1 MIDGTVSGQDIA
13 AKAPHAEPITGK
25 PPTVLFQR
33 RGAGYDQAGVS
44 SSGDRPLPAKSR
56 APVVRWGLTA
66 LLGISLSGGLT
77 GAAGATCETVR
88 DGFESG
94 RLDPA
99 NWLDKQL
106 YDNQL
111 DVVPVDDTENRAAR
125 LFVEPGDRACGG
137 SCQRNEIRIAN
148 RKRCLFGDEVW
159 YRFRFRIA
167 GTVPS
172 PGSVRWVIGQWK
184 QESGGSPF
192 LAQRFDNGVF
202 HITVQH
208 NRNRILVTKAA
219 GNPNARGGGRP
230 DQIGFMDHIHRIRL
244 AALGGSDTAPVNP
257 RIDRRPFE
265 VFLFRDTTSGTRGT
279 DIRVELAADPVLP
292 DPQADWVD
300 MTYRVRGGRDGDG
313 LIEIWANGVFKARV
327 TGTIGNHDSVGPT
340 QYFKFGHYRDIHPT
354 FGTASYY
361 FDDFVRSRDRA
372 AVFGA
377 APE

>member
-1 MIDGTVSGQDIA
+1 M
-13 AKAPHAEPITGK
+13 
-25 PPTVLFQR
+25 
-33 RGAGYDQAGVS
+33 
-44 SSGDRPLPAKSR
+44 PAKSR
-56 APVVRWGLTA
+56 APVARRGLAA
-66 LLGISLSGGLT
+66 LLGMTLASVLS
-77 GAAGATCETVR
+77 APVSAGCGDVR

-99 NWLDKQL
+99 NWLEKQL
-106 YDNQL
+106 YNNQIAVERT
-111 DVVPVDDTENRAAR
+111 DMSEGIAAR

-148 RKRCLFGDEVW
+148 HKRCLFGEDVW
-159 YRFRFRIA
+159 YRFRFRIE
-167 GTVPS
+167 GTIPS

-208 NRNRILVTKAA
+208 NRNRVLVTKAE
-219 GNPNARGGGRP
+219 GNPNARGDGRP
-230 DQIGFMDHIHRIRL
+230 DQVGFMDHTRRIRL
-244 AALGGSDTAPVNP
+244 ASLGRSETGPVNP
-257 RIDRRPFE
+257 RVDRRPFE
-265 VFLFRDTTSGTRGT
+265 VFMFRDTTTGTSGT
-279 DIRVELAADPVLP
+279 DIRVELGADPVLP
-292 DPQADWVD
+292 DPQTDWVD
-300 MTYRVRGGRDGDG
+300 MTYRVRGGRDGNG

-372 AVFGA
+372 AVFG
-377 APE
+377 PSGE